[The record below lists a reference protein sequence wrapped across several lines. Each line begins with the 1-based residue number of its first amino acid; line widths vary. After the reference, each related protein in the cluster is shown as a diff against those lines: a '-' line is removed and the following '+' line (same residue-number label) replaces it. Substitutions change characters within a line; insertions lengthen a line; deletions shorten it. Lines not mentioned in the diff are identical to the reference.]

1 MVAANNI
8 ALEYKNVS
16 HVESSSVVDWNDL
29 FVTFSKPHWDALFR
43 FCTSLTK
50 NKSNAEDLHQ
60 NALLKA
66 LCAFSRFVS
75 KYTDDSIAESE
86 IHRLFAKAE
95 IQYHFKNWLY
105 KIAKNTYLD
114 NKEASDRWKFD
125 SSEEALFDIAA
136 EEPEKFKKFASVN
149 EKATF
154 NSNALNQEQEQ
165 YYSLTLDDHWKK
177 RFETLNSKQRSMVFL
192 AAEDYSYKEIAVI
205 LDVPIGTVM
214 SSLSRA
220 FQKLKAGALE

>member
-8 ALEYKNVS
+8 ALEYENVS
-16 HVESSSVVDWNDL
+16 HIETSSVIDWNDL

-50 NKSNAEDLHQ
+50 NKANAEDLHQ

-75 KYTDDSIAESE
+75 KYTDDSISESK
-86 IHRLFAKAE
+86 IHRLFSKAE

-125 SSEEALFDIAA
+125 SSEEALYDLAA
-136 EEPEKFKKFASVN
+136 EESEKFKKFASLN
-149 EKATF
+149 EKAILDPK
-154 NSNALNQEQEQ
+154 ALNQEQEK
-165 YYSLTLDDHWKK
+165 YYALTLDDGWKK

-192 AAEDYSYKEIAVI
+192 VAEDYSYKEIAVI

-220 FQKLKAGALE
+220 FQKLKAGVLE